1 MKFKIN
7 ETDEVELKYSFR
19 INIYFE
25 QIVGHAIDF
34 SNFTSNDLLN
44 LFYCTVYASLQKAQ
58 KNTITLDKFMDAIDD
73 YNNGE
78 KCIYEFSQWYI
89 GVMKTEYSIEN
100 SEEVKNIKEEP
111 SKKKN

>member
-34 SNFTSNDLLN
+34 NNFTSNDLLN

-73 YNNGE
+73 NNGGD
-78 KCIYEFSQWYI
+78 KCIYEFSKWYI
-89 GVMKTEYSIEN
+89 ETMKAQYDVSDADLE
-100 SEEVKNIKEEP
+100 KEE
-111 SKKKN
+111 KKSQD